1 MKFRI
6 NVEAKFWINNS
17 GWSHSSPYD
26 SWEEEWNSVYEMEN
40 YYRKKFDWD
49 DYMGFNDEDDED
61 IARDANPK
69 GCDTYFELTAT
80 GIDEN
85 GDEVCNEYDEPI
97 IHNLTGKWLS
107 DIAMTY
113 CELVGIDTDI
123 E

>member
-6 NVEAKFWINNS
+6 DVIENGWTNGS
-17 GWSHSSPYD
+17 GWSYSTDYD

-49 DYMGFNDEDDED
+49 DYMGFSNWDEEQ
-61 IARDANPK
+61 IRSDANPEK
-69 GCDTYFELTAT
+69 SDIYFELTAT

-107 DIAMTY
+107 DIVLTY
-113 CELVGIDTDI
+113 CEMMGIDTDI

>member
-6 NVEAKFWINNS
+6 DVKENGWTNGS
-17 GWSHSSPYD
+17 GWSYSTDYN

-49 DYMGFNDEDDED
+49 DYMGFSNWDEEQ
-61 IARDANPK
+61 IRSDANPEK
-69 GCDTYFELTAT
+69 SDIYFELTAT

-107 DIAMTY
+107 DIALTY
-113 CELVGIDTDI
+113 CEMMGIDTDI